1 MSPTTLTTSL
11 ISRLRFESVLRE
23 LMTSRRSRSR
33 RQTQPDRSFPSQP
46 PQGRCVLTLRTF
58 GSMVIRQ
65 TAQDVCPCAMEL
77 LCEPDVTTLTNTEP
91 EWKASLVATVCDGLR
106 PDVSV
111 SSTSDCSKRTRES
124 IKMLL
129 KPQRVHHRRRHR
141 DPALILERL
150 RTSRFGS
157 RRREEL
163 MSARVR
169 QLVDPQIQHRLQT
182 GASSR
187 AAHPKSMTH
196 GARIRRGREAYLQA
210 RRKLTTRHG

>member
-1 MSPTTLTTSL
+1 
-11 ISRLRFESVLRE
+11 
-23 LMTSRRSRSR
+23 MTSRRSRFRRRSR
-33 RQTQPDRSFPSQP
+33 PDHSFPSRLLRD
-46 PQGRCVLTLRTF
+46 GCALTRRIF
-58 GSMVIRQ
+58 GNMVIQR

-77 LCEPDVTTLTNTEP
+77 LCEPDVTTLTNAEP
-91 EWKASLVATVCDGLR
+91 EWKASSVATVCDGLR

-141 DPALILERL
+141 DPALILERS
-150 RTSRFGS
+150 RTGRFGS

-182 GASSR
+182 CASSR